1 MRQHED
7 DKININSKILVLA
20 TDDNLDGTLD
30 IIIEATDIIRSLIS
44 LWS

>member
-1 MRQHED
+1 MRQHEY